1 MKKILLSLALS
12 IVGLTASA
20 QQSQVTLIQMDLSE
34 CIAFAQE
41 NSPLLLPLPAQ
52 LEVLQL
58 DYQTAREAFL
68 PSLNAQ
74 IGQNFSFGRSQGRD
88 AVYTNTSSA
97 STSFSIGTDIPIFN
111 GGQRWY
117 QLKKS
122 DAARAT
128 GDYIVRDVEDNI
140 ALTVAQSYIQLMLA
154 RQLATTALENLAL
167 TQKHLDQIKSQVE
180 VGRAA
185 PAQQIDI
192 ESQIGRDQLAVTET
206 AADVVRATR
215 ILLLDMGFNPNKMQD
230 SEIDFVE
237 LTPDE
242 VIAKLEQI
250 QVHQVDPA
258 WKLPATAKLQKELEL
273 SDYDVKIAKAALWP
287 SLSLSGGY
295 SNGYYY
301 TFGEQY
307 KALNQPFNN
316 QIKDNGR
323 YFVGLSLN
331 IPIYNRGQVR
341 RQIRMAELQQV
352 NLRSQLIQKQISD
365 DRNILLARTDLE
377 KADEQFR
384 VARENVALS
393 TRSLEVADTQY
404 TAGRISTYEWEQS
417 KNRRLQAQASY
428 LQSVYTRLLRTINLN
443 YFNTGVIRSDW

>member
-1 MKKILLSLALS
+1 MMKKILFTLALS

-20 QQSQVTLIQMDLSE
+20 QQEVKYVEMNLSE
-34 CIAFAQE
+34 CIAYAQE

-52 LEVLQL
+52 LERLEM
-58 DYQTAREAFL
+58 DYQAARSAFL

-88 AVYTNTSSA
+88 FVYTNTSSA
-97 STSFSIGTDIPIFN
+97 NTSFSISTDVPIFN

-128 GDYIVRDVEDNI
+128 GDYTVRDVEDNI
-140 ALTVAQSYIQLMLA
+140 ALTVTQSYVQLMLA
-154 RQLATTALENLAL
+154 KQLAATAVENLAL
-167 TQKHLDQIKSQVE
+167 TQKHLEQVKNQVE

-192 ESQIGRDQLAVTET
+192 ESQLGRDQLAVTET
-206 AADVVRATR
+206 AADVVRAYR
-215 ILLLDMGFNPNKMQD
+215 ILLLDMGFDPNKMQD
-230 SEIDFVE
+230 GEIGFVE

-250 QVHQVDPA
+250 QPRQINPA
-258 WKLPATAKLQKELEL
+258 WQLPATAKLEKELEL
-273 SDYDVKIAKAALWP
+273 SEYDVKIAKSALWP
-287 SLSLSGGY
+287 SLSLNGGY

-301 TFGEQY
+301 TFGEQN
-307 KALNQPFNN
+307 KALNQPFAN
-316 QIKDNGR
+316 QMKDNGR

-331 IPIYNRGQVR
+331 IPIFNRGQVR
-341 RQIRMAELQQV
+341 RQIRMAELQQI
-352 NLRSQLIQKQISD
+352 NLRSQLIQKRISD

-393 TRSLEVADTQY
+393 TRALEVADTQY

-428 LQSVYTRLLRTINLN
+428 LQAVYTRLLRTINLT
-443 YFNTGVIRSDW
+443 YFNTGVIRTDW